1 MSFETSIPMPK
12 KAEPATGIFITHEQ
26 AKAVNVM
33 IAAIT
38 VAHKQGAYSLKD
50 SAYIYESLKCFQSDE
65 QQASVEDEVEG
76 KAEEVASEE
85 AS

>member
-1 MSFETSIPMPK
+1 MSFEDSIPMPK

-50 SAYIYESLKCFQSDE
+50 SAYIYDCLKCFQAPE
-65 QQASVEDEVEG
+65 QEVSEVEES
-76 KAEEVASEE
+76 AEQAQEVVSEE

>member
-1 MSFETSIPMPK
+1 MSFEDSIPMPK

-38 VAHKQGAYSLKD
+38 VAQKAGAYSLKD
-50 SAYIYESLKCFQSDE
+50 SAHIYEVLSCFRSDE
-65 QQASVEDEVEG
+65 
-76 KAEEVASEE
+76 EEVSEDSEE
-85 AS
+85 KS

>member
-1 MSFETSIPMPK
+1 MSFEDSIPMPK

-38 VAHKQGAYSLKD
+38 VAQKAGAYSLQD
-50 SAYIYESLKCFQSDE
+50 SAHIYEALACFRSEEPQ
-65 QQASVEDEVEG
+65 
-76 KAEEVASEE
+76 EEVSEEVSEE

>member
-1 MSFETSIPMPK
+1 MSFEDSQPINM
-12 KAEPATGIFITHEQ
+12 KAQPSEGIFITHEQ

-38 VAHKQGAYSLKD
+38 VAQKAGAYSLKD
-50 SAYIYESLKCFQSDE
+50 SAHIYETLSCFRSE
-65 QQASVEDEVEG
+65 MPQASEEDEVKE
-76 KAEEVASEE
+76 AE